1 VPGRIAAAVV
11 PGNAAVSS
19 LMDAAGFQVP
29 AGNGNG
35 NSNGNSG
42 ALAPMTPQE

>member
-1 VPGRIAAAVV
+1 
-11 PGNAAVSS
+11 
-19 LMDAAGFQVP
+19 MDAAGFQVP

-35 NSNGNSG
+35 NSNSG

>member
-1 VPGRIAAAVV
+1 
-11 PGNAAVSS
+11 
-19 LMDAAGFQVP
+19 MDAAGFQVP

>member
-1 VPGRIAAAVV
+1 
-11 PGNAAVSS
+11 
-19 LMDAAGFQVP
+19 MDAAGFQVP

-35 NSNGNSG
+35 NGNSG